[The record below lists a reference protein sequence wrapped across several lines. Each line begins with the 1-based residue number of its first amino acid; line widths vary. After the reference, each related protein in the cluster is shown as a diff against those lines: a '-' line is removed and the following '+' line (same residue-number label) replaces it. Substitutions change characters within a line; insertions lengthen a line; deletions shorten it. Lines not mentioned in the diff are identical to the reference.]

1 MQETRVS
8 YLGQEDPLK
17 KEIATHSSVLAW
29 RIPWQRSM
37 AGYSPWGCKELD
49 STERL
54 TLSFLFLFSFSA
66 WKVKSKLAQR
76 RETHAEPRNLTE
88 LKSQRWKSAEVKT
101 TRTDRTEQA
110 GRGKA
115 DEKLCVG
122 SPESLAKYELYT
134 HGGTCHEGDENTS
147 REGTIAAEPNSS
159 PNSET
164 SGTAFYSHQPKWRD
178 FTECIRCWVESPDIP
193 RLKSGL
199 NWPKRKG

>member
-1 MQETRVS
+1 MCS
-8 YLGQEDPLK
+8 F
-17 KEIATHSSVLAW
+17 
-29 RIPWQRSM
+29 RS
-37 AGYSPWGCKELD
+37 

-164 SGTAFYSHQPKWRD
+164 SGTAFYSHQPK
-178 FTECIRCWVESPDIP
+178 
-193 RLKSGL
+193 
-199 NWPKRKG
+199 